1 MLSYKTRIYVR
12 VCRYTSQK
20 EYSKNV
26 DFSNPSQ
33 LSGQHQYVAM
43 SVTSASNNNITS
55 LDILNV
61 KVEILAGIIALKSY
75 FCDGVH

>member
-1 MLSYKTRIYVR
+1 
-12 VCRYTSQK
+12 
-20 EYSKNV
+20 
-26 DFSNPSQ
+26 
-33 LSGQHQYVAM
+33 M